1 MVYLN
6 ANKGQMQLDFLG
18 RFESLNEDYK
28 YIMEK
33 LQLKFELTETNKS
46 KRKDYK
52 EYYNETVRQKI
63 SDLYSKDIQI
73 FDYNFDWLVKKII

>member
-1 MVYLN
+1 
-6 ANKGQMQLDFLG
+6 MQLDFLG